1 MNIKPHIKIEK
12 YNEYK
17 LGVKNNPHFQEYVKN
32 NSEQYASRR
41 LTRLTAFCYALDE
54 NIDTLI
60 AETNV
65 EKILEMINTFEQYQ
79 TEHEYTQESIKT
91 EKSTIR
97 GFYQFLGIKL
107 PRKNEPINQFYTKDI
122 EQSKSFNTF
131 KKLKT
136 REQSTLR
143 RYKITLTSYCNFH
156 QMKIDDLI
164 EEADQEEEQGIRENK
179 RKIKDRII
187 EFRSYMRNNNYGA
200 STIKSR
206 ITNLKTFYR
215 ANGITIPYIEQDTN
229 QYERKLRYD
238 EIPKKQ
244 HIKTAIETTTN
255 IRNRAMFLFMSTSGS
270 GSNETRH
277 MTIKQYMEGTK
288 ELHGE
293 TKDIKK
299 ALEKM
304 EGELEFIP
312 VFPMIRIKNK
322 FEYYACITPEANQFI
337 INYLKTRENL
347 SLDDKLFDINEN
359 GVNYAYATVNDKNN
373 WGWVKNHT
381 HRFFASHQMRRYH
394 YNVIEDRELAHTL
407 EGRQFTKTEEAYYA
421 RDPKKLREKYKRFLE
436 KFTIYE
442 KYQIKVITDENYEE
456 ISKVMEEKDK
466 RIEELEEE
474 LQKQRLEQKNKQQEF
489 ENRLNQVEKG
499 IPHLEFTHPYK
510 SAHLIDDNL
519 SISTGIESY
528 INACLQNNDEN
539 LSNLDKKI
547 QTLNEKEVQALNEIS
562 FDIAINDEKF
572 RDTIEIKPIIEKAI
586 IKMATNP
593 KLVEEVN
600 KFYEERKLNQE
611 KLRKYHEILFNKLT
625 EIGLWGE
632 DEVDDLCDRISL
644 NFNKNVDKILMEDIT
659 EEFVLADIEKYI

>member
-131 KKLKT
+131 NKLKT

-293 TKDIKK
+293 TKDIQK

-347 SLDDKLFDINEN
+347 SLDDKLFDINEY

-373 WGWVKNHT
+373 WGWVKDHT

-456 ISKVMEEKDK
+456 ISRVMEEKDK

-474 LQKQRLEQKNKQQEF
+474 LQKQRLEQKNKQEEF

-499 IPHLEFTHPYK
+499 LPHLDKTNDESNK
-510 SAHLIDDNL
+510 LNL
-519 SISTGIESY
+519 EKLNIKIELESY
-528 INACLQNNDEN
+528 INNRLEFKDRY
-539 LSNLDKKI
+539 LTKLDKKI
-547 QTLNEKEVQALNEIS
+547 QNLTENEIQALIEIS
-562 FDIAINDEKF
+562 YDTAINDEKF
-572 RDTIEIKPIIEKAI
+572 KKTTEIKPIIEKAI
-586 IKMATNP
+586 IRMKTNP
-593 KLVEEVN
+593 KLMEETMQ
-600 KFYEERKLNQE
+600 FYEERKINNE
-611 KLRKYHEILFNKLT
+611 KLRKYHNLLYDKLV
-625 EIGLWGE
+625 ELDLWDKE
-632 DEVDDLCDRISL
+632 TIENLCDKISL
-644 NFNKNVDKILMEDIT
+644 NFNQNVDKILIEEIT
-659 EEFVLADIEKYI
+659 EEYVLKDIEEYI